1 VLLASAAALA
11 GCSPRE
17 GASASLEAGTPAAR
31 RQIWE
36 AIQPLAAA
44 RGLDPL
50 FVYALVRVESGFDP
64 RAQHGENRGLLQIKP
79 RAWKAVSNL
88 PYETAVWDWRTN
100 LEVGMDGLGAT
111 KRALGAKGV
120 FSYPLLWASYH
131 YGLDY
136 VAAHGFDMD
145 RIPRP
150 SDPVSSRLWA
160 GDPHPMSPPKL
171 PGGP

>member
-1 VLLASAAALA
+1 MASPATL
-11 GCSPRE
+11 
-17 GASASLEAGTPAAR
+17 AAR
-31 RQIWE
+31 RQIWA
-36 AIQPLAAA
+36 AIQPLAEQ

-88 PYETAVWDWRTN
+88 SYETGVWNWRTN
-100 LEVGMDGLGAT
+100 LEVGMDGLAAT
-111 KRALGAKGV
+111 KKALAEKGA

-131 YGLDY
+131 FGFDY
-136 VAAHGFDMD
+136 VAAHGFDMS

-150 SDPVSSRLWA
+150 SDPISYKLWA
-160 GDPHPMSPPKL
+160 GDQHPISPPK
-171 PGGP
+171 